1 MTITDGTP
9 YMQQVRMLLT
19 EYTQALGRDLSFQKL
34 EDELRDPAQ
43 KYAPPNGKLLVA
55 LEDGT
60 VLGMVAYHRHSPTR
74 CEMKRLYV
82 RPACRGRKIGQ
93 SLIAEL
99 LRRARRAGY
108 WEMVLD
114 TLLTFLTRVAF
125 FTLRTWA
132 AAITLHT
139 LGPDLA
145 LNPLLADGPL
155 LTGRA
160 PLALFAPFAPR
171 ADRPLRAG
179 IALRP
184 HRPRAALLTLE
195 PPRAHGPLLAT
206 HTLFPPRPL
215 RPHTLNGHICPAGL
229 RRIAAASSA
238 RAVVVVIHPHIPLFH
253 IADHC
258 FVLCNSSTNRATAPQ
273 TKKHPFRGVFLLSP
287 RACAYRAA
295 DSCRP
300 ARQWPAPRTAPCRHR
315 RYRWT
320 SQSCR
325 CPPRRP
331 SCRDT
336 V

>member
-99 LRRARRAGY
+99 LRRARQAGY

-155 LTGRA
+155 LT
-160 PLALFAPFAPR
+160 
-171 ADRPLRAG
+171 
-179 IALRP
+179 
-184 HRPRAALLTLE
+184 
-195 PPRAHGPLLAT
+195 T

-215 RPHTLNGHICPAGL
+215 RPHRPHRPLNGHISPAGL

-258 FVLCNSSTNRATAPQ
+258 FILCNSRSNRTAAPQ

-300 ARQWPAPRTAPCRHR
+300 ARQWPSPRTVPRRHL
-315 RYRWT
+315 RYRWI
-320 SQSCR
+320 SRSCH
-325 CPPRRP
+325 CPLRRP

>member
-171 ADRPLRAG
+171 A
-179 IALRP
+179 
-184 HRPRAALLTLE
+184 
-195 PPRAHGPLLAT
+195 HGPLLAT

-215 RPHTLNGHICPAGL
+215 RPHRPHRPLNGHICPAGL